1 MIQIMK
7 QLALTLVLALIIKFA
22 FCQAMQFPYGREK
35 RRYTIYLPGSY
46 YQQQNKLLPLVFNFH
61 GGGITITEHMFYS
74 RMNVA
79 AEKHQFIVIYP
90 QGLKQ
95 DWNVGFE
102 MAYQKGI
109 DDVGFTKALL
119 EHMVNDYRVDQEAVY
134 ATSLSRVGFFL
145 PSPGGGAP

>member
-1 MIQIMK
+1 
-7 QLALTLVLALIIKFA
+7 
-22 FCQAMQFPYGREK
+22 
-35 RRYTIYLPGSY
+35 
-46 YQQQNKLLPLVFNFH
+46 
-61 GGGITITEHMFYS
+61 
-74 RMNVA
+74 MNVA

-95 DWNVGFE
+95 DWNVGFG

-134 ATSLSRVGFFL
+134 ATGLCRGGFFCHRL
-145 PSPGGGAP
+145 AAELPYKFAAIASVGGPLPIPSPIFIETR

>member
-1 MIQIMK
+1 
-7 QLALTLVLALIIKFA
+7 
-22 FCQAMQFPYGREK
+22 
-35 RRYTIYLPGSY
+35 
-46 YQQQNKLLPLVFNFH
+46 
-61 GGGITITEHMFYS
+61 
-74 RMNVA
+74 MNVA

-95 DWNVGFE
+95 DWNVGFG

-134 ATSLSRVGFFL
+134 ATVCAGEGFFAIAWRRNYL
-145 PSPGGGAP
+145 INSQLLRRLEGLDPIPSPIFIETR